1 MVCLHENCSDITN
14 LRNYLK
20 NIFEHSNFDQDGKM
34 NYKQSVTTDV
44 TILIKM
50 HSINSRWIHSDCNW
64 NDIGLVPSPFYKGL
78 TSFLHYEIQ
87 KKMLT
92 TKPVLLWWVSQKI
105 VVYNTGCHFYWKNSQ
120 TMLHPFAVY
129 YRDWSP
135 NELRCGS
142 YCAISNHLRHNQT
155 TFNCFLTIFF

>member
-1 MVCLHENCSDITN
+1 MVCLHENCSDITI

-87 KKMLT
+87 
-92 TKPVLLWWVSQKI
+92 
-105 VVYNTGCHFYWKNSQ
+105 
-120 TMLHPFAVY
+120 
-129 YRDWSP
+129 
-135 NELRCGS
+135 
-142 YCAISNHLRHNQT
+142 NQT
-155 TFNCFLTIFF
+155 TFNCFLTIFFFFLIRIHSMQGWTATTRHGVTRKRSAKRLEHTRNLFGKKRYLSILDLKPIRS